1 MVNSIFDKNFIEVGT
16 SLPQQMLDP
25 IVGITFNEDNK
36 INGYIYGSNKDDL
49 SIFER
54 PILADKELIDYIIEE
69 NKKYEVLYVGNKYN
83 ITLTIKD
90 KDLFKEADPVIIEK
104 EEDPE
109 VASLKQRVAELE
121 ALITNISLTL
131 TKHILRY

>member
-1 MVNSIFDKNFIEVGT
+1 MVNNIFDKNFIEVGT

-25 IVGITFNEDNK
+25 IVGITFGEDNK

-90 KDLFKEADPVIIEK
+90 IDLFKEADPIIIEK

-131 TKHILRY
+131 AKQ

>member
-1 MVNSIFDKNFIEVGT
+1 MVNNIFDKNFIEVGT

-25 IVGITFNEDNK
+25 IVGITFSEDNK

-49 SIFER
+49 SVFER

-90 KDLFKEADPVIIEK
+90 IDLFKEADPIIIEK

-131 TKHILRY
+131 AKQ

>member
-1 MVNSIFDKNFIEVGT
+1 MVNNIFDKNFIEEET
-16 SLPQQMLDP
+16 FLPQQMLDP
-25 IVGITFNEDNK
+25 IVGITFGEDNK

-49 SIFER
+49 SVFER

-131 TKHILRY
+131 AKQ

>member
-25 IVGITFNEDNK
+25 IVGITFSEDNK

-49 SIFER
+49 SVFER

-121 ALITNISLTL
+121 ALITNISLAL
-131 TKHILRY
+131 TKQ

>member
-1 MVNSIFDKNFIEVGT
+1 MVNNIFDKNFIEVGT

-25 IVGITFNEDNK
+25 IVGITFSEDNK

-49 SIFER
+49 SVFER

-90 KDLFKEADPVIIEK
+90 KNLFKEADPVIIEK

-131 TKHILRY
+131 AKQ

>member
-1 MVNSIFDKNFIEVGT
+1 MVNNIFDKNFIEVGT

-25 IVGITFNEDNK
+25 IVGITFSEDNK

-49 SIFER
+49 SVFER

-121 ALITNISLTL
+121 ALITNISLAL
-131 TKHILRY
+131 TKQ

>member
-25 IVGITFNEDNK
+25 IVGITFSEDNK

-54 PILADKELIDYIIEE
+54 PVLADKELINYIIEE

-131 TKHILRY
+131 AKQ

>member
-49 SIFER
+49 SVFER

-131 TKHILRY
+131 AKQ

>member
-1 MVNSIFDKNFIEVGT
+1 MVNNIFNKNFMEAGT

-25 IVGITFNEDNK
+25 IVGITFSEDNK

-49 SIFER
+49 SVFER

-131 TKHILRY
+131 AKQ

>member
-1 MVNSIFDKNFIEVGT
+1 MINNIFDKNFIEEET

-25 IVGITFNEDNK
+25 IVGITFGKDNK

-54 PILADKELIDYIIEE
+54 PILADKELINYIIEE

-131 TKHILRY
+131 AKQ

>member
-1 MVNSIFDKNFIEVGT
+1 MVNNISDKNFIEVGT

-25 IVGITFNEDNK
+25 IVGITFSEDNK

-131 TKHILRY
+131 AKQ

>member
-1 MVNSIFDKNFIEVGT
+1 MVNNIFDKNFIEEET

-25 IVGITFNEDNK
+25 IVGITFSEDNK

-131 TKHILRY
+131 AKQ

>member
-1 MVNSIFDKNFIEVGT
+1 MVNNIFDKNFIEVGT

-25 IVGITFNEDNK
+25 IVGITFSEDNK

-131 TKHILRY
+131 AKQ

>member
-1 MVNSIFDKNFIEVGT
+1 MVNNIFDKNFIEEET

-25 IVGITFNEDNK
+25 IVGITFGKDNK

-49 SIFER
+49 SVFER
-54 PILADKELIDYIIEE
+54 PILADKELINYIIEE

-83 ITLTIKD
+83 VTLTIKD
-90 KDLFKEADPVIIEK
+90 IDLFKEADPVIIEK

-131 TKHILRY
+131 TKQ

>member
-25 IVGITFNEDNK
+25 IVGITFSEDNK

-49 SIFER
+49 SVFER
-54 PILADKELIDYIIEE
+54 PILADKELINYIIEE

-131 TKHILRY
+131 AKQ

>member
-1 MVNSIFDKNFIEVGT
+1 MVNNIFDKNFIEVGT

-25 IVGITFNEDNK
+25 IVGITFSEDNK
-36 INGYIYGSNKDDL
+36 INGYIDGSNKDDL

-131 TKHILRY
+131 AKQ

>member
-1 MVNSIFDKNFIEVGT
+1 MVNNIFDKNFIEVGT

-25 IVGITFNEDNK
+25 IVGITFGKDNK

-131 TKHILRY
+131 TKQ

>member
-1 MVNSIFDKNFIEVGT
+1 MVNNIFDKNFIEVGT

-25 IVGITFNEDNK
+25 IVGITFSEDNK

-49 SIFER
+49 SVFER

-90 KDLFKEADPVIIEK
+90 KDLFKEADSVIIEK

-131 TKHILRY
+131 AKQ

>member
-1 MVNSIFDKNFIEVGT
+1 MVNNIFDKNFIEVGT

-25 IVGITFNEDNK
+25 IVGITFGEDNK

-49 SIFER
+49 SVFER
-54 PILADKELIDYIIEE
+54 PILADKELINYIIEE

-121 ALITNISLTL
+121 ALITNISLAL
-131 TKHILRY
+131 TKQ

>member
-1 MVNSIFDKNFIEVGT
+1 MVNNIFDKNFIEEET

-25 IVGITFNEDNK
+25 IVGITFGEDNK

-49 SIFER
+49 SVFER

-90 KDLFKEADPVIIEK
+90 IDLFKEADPVIIEK

-131 TKHILRY
+131 AKQ

>member
-1 MVNSIFDKNFIEVGT
+1 MVNNIFDKNFIEVGT

-25 IVGITFNEDNK
+25 IVGITFGEDNK

-49 SIFER
+49 SVFER

-90 KDLFKEADPVIIEK
+90 IDLFKEADPVIIEK

-131 TKHILRY
+131 AKQ

>member
-1 MVNSIFDKNFIEVGT
+1 MVNNIFNKNFMEAGT

-25 IVGITFNEDNK
+25 IVGITFGEDNK

-49 SIFER
+49 SVFER

-83 ITLTIKD
+83 VTLTIKD
-90 KDLFKEADPVIIEK
+90 VDLFKEADPVIIEK

-131 TKHILRY
+131 AKQ

>member
-1 MVNSIFDKNFIEVGT
+1 MVNNIFDKNFIEVGT

-25 IVGITFNEDNK
+25 IVGITFSEDNK

-90 KDLFKEADPVIIEK
+90 IDLFKEADPVIIEK

-131 TKHILRY
+131 AKQ

>member
-1 MVNSIFDKNFIEVGT
+1 MVNNIFDKNFIEVGT

-25 IVGITFNEDNK
+25 IVGITFSEDNK

-49 SIFER
+49 SVFER

-121 ALITNISLTL
+121 ALITNINLTL
-131 TKHILRY
+131 AKQ

>member
-1 MVNSIFDKNFIEVGT
+1 MVNNIFDKNFIEVGT

-25 IVGITFNEDNK
+25 IVGITFGEDNK

-131 TKHILRY
+131 AKQ

>member
-1 MVNSIFDKNFIEVGT
+1 MVNNIFDKNFIEEGT

-25 IVGITFNEDNK
+25 IVGITFGEDNK

-49 SIFER
+49 SVFER
-54 PILADKELIDYIIEE
+54 PILADKELINYIIEE

-83 ITLTIKD
+83 VTLTIKD
-90 KDLFKEADPVIIEK
+90 IDLFKEADPIIIEK

-131 TKHILRY
+131 TKQ

>member
-25 IVGITFNEDNK
+25 IVGITFSEDNK

-131 TKHILRY
+131 AKQ

>member
-25 IVGITFNEDNK
+25 IVGITFSEDNK

-90 KDLFKEADPVIIEK
+90 KDLFKEADPIIIEK

-121 ALITNISLTL
+121 ALITNISLAL
-131 TKHILRY
+131 TKQ

>member
-1 MVNSIFDKNFIEVGT
+1 MVNNIFDKNFIEVGT

-49 SIFER
+49 SVFER

-90 KDLFKEADPVIIEK
+90 IDLFKEADPVIIEK

-131 TKHILRY
+131 AKQ

>member
-1 MVNSIFDKNFIEVGT
+1 
-16 SLPQQMLDP
+16 ML
-25 IVGITFNEDNK
+25 NNK

-49 SIFER
+49 SVFER
-54 PILADKELIDYIIEE
+54 PILADKELINYIIEE

-90 KDLFKEADPVIIEK
+90 IDLFKEADPIIIEK

-131 TKHILRY
+131 AKQ

>member
-1 MVNSIFDKNFIEVGT
+1 MVNNIFDKNFIEVGT

-25 IVGITFNEDNK
+25 IVGITFSEDNK

-54 PILADKELIDYIIEE
+54 PILADKELINYIIEE

-90 KDLFKEADPVIIEK
+90 IDLFKEADPVIIEK

-131 TKHILRY
+131 AKQ

>member
-1 MVNSIFDKNFIEVGT
+1 MVNNIFDKNFIEVGT

-90 KDLFKEADPVIIEK
+90 KDLFKEADPIIIEK

-131 TKHILRY
+131 AKQ

>member
-1 MVNSIFDKNFIEVGT
+1 MVNNIFDKNFIEVGT

-25 IVGITFNEDNK
+25 IVGITFGKDNK

-131 TKHILRY
+131 AKQ

>member
-1 MVNSIFDKNFIEVGT
+1 MVNNIFDKNFIEVGT

-25 IVGITFNEDNK
+25 IVGITFSEDNK

-49 SIFER
+49 SVFER

-90 KDLFKEADPVIIEK
+90 KDLFKEADPIIIEK

-131 TKHILRY
+131 TKQ

>member
-1 MVNSIFDKNFIEVGT
+1 MVNNIFDKNFIEVGT

-25 IVGITFNEDNK
+25 IVGITFSEDNK

-49 SIFER
+49 SVFER

-90 KDLFKEADPVIIEK
+90 IDLFKEADPIIIEK

-109 VASLKQRVAELE
+109 VASLEQRAAELE

-131 TKHILRY
+131 AKQ

>member
-1 MVNSIFDKNFIEVGT
+1 MINNIFDKNFIEEET

-25 IVGITFNEDNK
+25 IVGITFSEDNK

-49 SIFER
+49 SVFER
-54 PILADKELIDYIIEE
+54 PILADKELINYIIEE

-131 TKHILRY
+131 AKQ

>member
-1 MVNSIFDKNFIEVGT
+1 MVNNIFDKNFIEVGT
-16 SLPQQMLDP
+16 SLPQQMLGP

-49 SIFER
+49 SVFER

-131 TKHILRY
+131 AKQ

>member
-1 MVNSIFDKNFIEVGT
+1 MVNNIFNKNFMEAGK

-25 IVGITFNEDNK
+25 IVGITFGEDNK

-49 SIFER
+49 SVFER
-54 PILADKELIDYIIEE
+54 PILADKELINYIIEE

-83 ITLTIKD
+83 VTLTIKD
-90 KDLFKEADPVIIEK
+90 IDLFKEADPVIIEK

-131 TKHILRY
+131 TKQ

>member
-1 MVNSIFDKNFIEVGT
+1 MVNNIFDKNFIEVGT

-25 IVGITFNEDNK
+25 IVGITFSEDNK

-49 SIFER
+49 SVFER

-90 KDLFKEADPVIIEK
+90 KDLFREADPVIIEK

-131 TKHILRY
+131 AKQ